1 MQFAMIIT
9 PEIFMTYF
17 LYINIISTL
26 GMFLVK
32 FKIKMINISIIIDQR
47 YRSVKAELMQ
57 FIKLVC
63 FFKSDNYELYDLK
76 IMRLYKNIKSSL

>member
-26 GMFLVK
+26 GMFLV

-76 IMRLYKNIKSSL
+76 IMKLQKNIKSSL

>member
-1 MQFAMIIT
+1 MQFEMIMT

-26 GMFLVK
+26 GMFLVN

-76 IMRLYKNIKSSL
+76 ILKL

>member
-26 GMFLVK
+26 GMFLV

-76 IMRLYKNIKSSL
+76 IMKL

>member
-1 MQFAMIIT
+1 
-9 PEIFMTYF
+9 
-17 LYINIISTL
+17 
-26 GMFLVK
+26 MFLVK

-76 IMRLYKNIKSSL
+76 IMKL